1 MKIDINRV
9 DSYILCNIK
18 KHEPDLDVDY
28 EELQNFNFVQLD
40 EEEVSAVFP
49 MINSNLLIQIWRII
63 IL

>member
-18 KHEPDLDVDY
+18 KQEPDMDVDY

-40 EEEVSAVFP
+40 EE
-49 MINSNLLIQIWRII
+49 
-63 IL
+63 

>member
-49 MINSNLLIQIWRII
+49 MIHSNLLI
-63 IL
+63 

>member
-40 EEEVSAVFP
+40 EEEVRAVFP
-49 MINSNLLIQIWRII
+49 MINSNLLI
-63 IL
+63 